1 MYTFPFVIFLNVF
14 QLVPIVTPQPVLE
27 NQPESVTVPFNRGIT
42 RTYTV
47 STKCPSELIGVQTP
61 GSKVYHSFL
70 ELGLSCINSGSFI
83 HKSEFKQVCV

>member
-1 MYTFPFVIFLNVF
+1 MYTFPFVIFLQLF

-27 NQPESVTVPFNRGIT
+27 KQPESLTTPFRSTT

-47 STKCPSELIGVQTP
+47 STKCPSELIGIQTP
-61 GSKVYHSFL
+61 GSKVYHTFID
-70 ELGLSCINSGSFI
+70 LGLSCINSGSFI